1 MWCMLGR
8 QTGVLTEM
16 APAGQMGVSMRWM
29 SSEETP
35 RRRPRT
41 SRDDARQN
49 MLRAARELL
58 EDRDP
63 DTVTVRE
70 IAERAGHHH
79 RFVQDWFGGKAGLY
93 LEVLNEMTVELA
105 AAMELRPAEAVPD
118 LRIVRAVRMLSW
130 LTANA
135 PEAAGGD
142 RMRPLV
148 NRMAS
153 FYRDRFGVE
162 VDKAQLLA
170 RHAVLVFTGYVL
182 FKDAFGLTEEDYAEM
197 VDIQFRLGQVF
208 GTRSGF

>member
-1 MWCMLGR
+1 MSK
-8 QTGVLTEM
+8 EE
-16 APAGQMGVSMRWM
+16 APS
-29 SSEETP
+29 
-35 RRRPRT
+35 RRPRT

-63 DTVTVRE
+63 DTLTVRE

-93 LEVLNEMTVELA
+93 LEVMNEMSLEL
-105 AAMELRPAEAVPD
+105 AEAVEIRPPNARPD
-118 LRIVRAVRMLSW
+118 PRVVRAVRMLSW

-135 PEAAGGD
+135 PEIVGGD

-153 FYRDRFGVE
+153 FYQDRFGVE
-162 VDKAQLLA
+162 YEKAQLLA
-170 RHAVLVFTGYVL
+170 RHAVLVITGYVL
-182 FKDAFGLTEEDYAEM
+182 FKDSFGLSDEDYPEL
-197 VDIQFRLGQVF
+197 VSIQFRLGQEF
-208 GTRSGF
+208 GTRTGT

>member
-1 MWCMLGR
+1 M
-8 QTGVLTEM
+8 Q
-16 APAGQMGVSMRWM
+16 WM
-29 SSEETP
+29 SGEEVP
-35 RRRPRT
+35 SRRTRT

-63 DTVTVRE
+63 DTLTVRE

-93 LEVLNEMTVELA
+93 LEVLNELSMELA
-105 AAMELRPAEAVPD
+105 EAVELRPAGATPD
-118 LRIVRAVRMLSW
+118 PRVVRAVKMLSW
-130 LTANA
+130 LAANA
-135 PEAAGGD
+135 PEIVGGD

-162 VDKAQLLA
+162 ADQSQLLA
-170 RHAVLVFTGYVL
+170 RHAVLVLTGYVI
-182 FKDAFGLTEEDYAEM
+182 FKDAYGLADGDFAKLVE
-197 VDIQFRLGQVF
+197 IQFRLGQVY
-208 GTRSGF
+208 GTRSGN